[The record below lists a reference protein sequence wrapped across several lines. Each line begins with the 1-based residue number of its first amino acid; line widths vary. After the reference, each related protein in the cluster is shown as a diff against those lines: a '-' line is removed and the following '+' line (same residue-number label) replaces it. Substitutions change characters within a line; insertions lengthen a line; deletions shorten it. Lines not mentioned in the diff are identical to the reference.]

1 MQSCGAP
8 FPEQELAFF
17 ICHTSWKVVRANR
30 PGLGFQ
36 PRLACGSDSRE
47 PTGQGVFVS
56 IVLLLLLSV
65 RCVMP

>member
-8 FPEQELAFF
+8 FPEQGLAFF
-17 ICHTSWKVVRANR
+17 IRHTSWKVVWANQ

-36 PRLACGSDSRE
+36 PRLACGSHSRE
-47 PTGQGVFVS
+47 PTGHGVFVC

-65 RCVMP
+65 RYVMQ